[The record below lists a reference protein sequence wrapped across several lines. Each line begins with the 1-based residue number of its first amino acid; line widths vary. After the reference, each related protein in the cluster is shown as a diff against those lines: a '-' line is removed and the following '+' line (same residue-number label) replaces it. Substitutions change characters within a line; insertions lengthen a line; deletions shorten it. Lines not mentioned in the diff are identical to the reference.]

1 VEADSYLSGVARPVC
16 EIMLRKAFCEVLT
29 KNYSTAIR
37 VAIAI
42 DLMDRYNM
50 SETRAS
56 RLTGVPQSLI
66 SYVIHGKRRVRGLDK
81 ILANPKYLRIVR
93 EYSDIIVRGRSVS
106 LCDIC
111 LKLRT
116 ELK

>member
-1 VEADSYLSGVARPVC
+1 MSRITCPACGV
-16 EIMLRKAFCEVLT
+16 MLKKSFCEVFA

-50 SETRAS
+50 SETSAS

-66 SYVIHGKRRVRGLDK
+66 SYVIRGKRRIRGLDK
-81 ILANPKYLRIVR
+81 ILTNPKYLRIIR
-93 EYSDIIVRGRSVS
+93 EYSDIIMRGGSAS

-111 LKLRT
+111 SRLRT